1 METYYIQLY
10 GPFHGDR
17 PDSRHPGFPAGAP
30 DRRAVSDPRRHS
42 PELEWFANLTNAN
55 TRRAYRQDIQDF
67 IVFAG
72 LRQPE
77 QFRDVRRAHVI
88 AWICHP
94 NHLDAEI
101 RTSTIPWKLLENQ
114 RLFAPQPQDC

>member
-1 METYYIQLY
+1 MEIHYIQLY
-10 GPFHGDR
+10 GPVHSDR
-17 PDSRHPGFPAGAP
+17 PDFRHPGFPAGTL
-30 DRRAVSDPRRHS
+30 DRRAVSDPDRHS

-55 TRRAYRQDIQDF
+55 TRRASRQDIQDF
-67 IVFAG
+67 SVFAG

-77 QFRDVRRAHVI
+77 QFRDVRRAHII